1 MKNMTKDIEVSN
13 QPLKMVD
20 VSNKPVVKRIAE
32 AEGKIRLQQETIRK
46 IRQGLVEK
54 GDVFSAAQIAGVLA
68 AKKTPELIPLCHL
81 ISLSKIDIRFSIHKE
96 HITGKCTVIGESK
109 TGVEM
114 EALVGVGT
122 ALFTIWDMVKYL
134 EKDEE
139 GQYPHTRIAEIKIL
153 KKRKETIT
161 VE

>member
-1 MKNMTKDIEVSN
+1 MTKDIEVSN

-54 GDVFSAAQIAGVLA
+54 GDVFSAAQIAGILA

-81 ISLSKIDIRFSIHKE
+81 ISLSKIDIRFSIYEE

-114 EALVGVGT
+114 EALVGVST

-139 GQYPHTRIAEIKIL
+139 GQYPHTRIVEIKVL
-153 KKRKETIT
+153 EKRKETIT
-161 VE
+161 LE